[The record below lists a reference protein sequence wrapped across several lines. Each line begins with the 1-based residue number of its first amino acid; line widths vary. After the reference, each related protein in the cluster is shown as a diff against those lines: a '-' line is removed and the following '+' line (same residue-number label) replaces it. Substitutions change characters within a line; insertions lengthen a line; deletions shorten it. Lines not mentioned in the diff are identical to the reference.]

1 MPKIGHISSHVLNSK
16 APKMCLQPASL
27 SRLPLP
33 VGLWMPSSGSLTTD
47 SDTVG
52 EWLALLPPRVRGAH
66 QSGRE
71 ARQSDRCE
79 MADDTKDAVLWPETA
94 ARLSQP
100 GLLNDRSDFLA
111 AVRFPGGMAAWQEDA
126 CTPSTLHALF
136 IRIFWSVSFFMT
148 R

>member
-1 MPKIGHISSHVLNSK
+1 MF
-16 APKMCLQPASL
+16 
-27 SRLPLP
+27 PLL

-52 EWLALLPPRVRGAH
+52 KWLALLPPRVRGAH

-94 ARLSQP
+94 ARRSQP

-126 CTPSTLHALF
+126 CTPSTFHTLF
-136 IRIFWSVSFFMT
+136 IRIFLERFLLHDALK
-148 R
+148 

>member
-1 MPKIGHISSHVLNSK
+1 
-16 APKMCLQPASL
+16 
-27 SRLPLP
+27 
-33 VGLWMPSSGSLTTD
+33 MPSSGSLTTD

-52 EWLALLPPRVRGAH
+52 EWLPLLPPRVRGAH

-79 MADDTKDAVLWPETA
+79 MGDDTKYAVVWPETA

-111 AVRFPGGMAAWQEDA
+111 AVRFPGGRVAWQEDA
-126 CTPSTLHALF
+126 CTPSTFHTLF
-136 IRIFWSVSFFMT
+136 IHIFWSVSSFVT